1 MRIQNEQCLRFIEL
15 GYEGPSG
22 RCSWFKGELVE
33 VRVLER
39 LGGIRLP
46 GKMYNSGM
54 TYRARTP
61 YPLGVIFSTRK
72 KQFAFLLETNLQVNV

>member
-1 MRIQNEQCLRFIEL
+1 MPKDTPLKPENRTLMRIQNEQCLRCIQL

-22 RCSWFKGELVE
+22 RGSWFKGELVE
-33 VRVLER
+33 VWVLQR

-46 GKMYNSGM
+46 GKTDNWGM

-61 YPLGVIFSTRK
+61 YPLGVIFSTSK
-72 KQFAFLLETNLQVNV
+72 K